1 MKTSVAIV
9 GGGPGGSALAL
20 FLAREGV
27 KATIIEKDEFPRYH
41 IGESMSGEAGGLLR
55 RLGLEKKML
64 DARHPV
70 KRGLHVYGRQPQP
83 WYVPVRLRDKNNELQ
98 NTNTWQVRRAD
109 FDKMMLEEALAAGTD
124 LVRGQATAPILADDG
139 AVRGVRVQM
148 ADGSVHEIASD
159 VLVDAT
165 GQTKWLAGLGF
176 TSKLEIGH
184 YDKQVAVFSQVK
196 GAIRNE
202 GDQRDNTLIFY
213 KQLVHWAWFIPID
226 DETVSIGVVSPGR
239 YFKAKRE
246 SKTDFLMRELGE
258 LHPELKRRIPDPTLV
273 EETRAMQN
281 YSYQAHK
288 FTGKGWLCMG
298 DAHRFIDPIF
308 SFGLYVTLKE
318 AELVAPAIKAY
329 VAGEGRDSEDPFAA
343 HAKLCDFGLDKLQIL
358 IDGFWSNP
366 LAFALIAHQKF
377 PDETT
382 DLFAGRIFGTDHN
395 PALESLRGIKEHNV
409 GFWDKE
415 QNWWDDAALSM

>member
-1 MKTSVAIV
+1 
-9 GGGPGGSALAL
+9 
-20 FLAREGV
+20 
-27 KATIIEKDEFPRYH
+27 
-41 IGESMSGEAGGLLR
+41 
-55 RLGLEKKML
+55 
-64 DARHPV
+64 
-70 KRGLHVYGRQPQP
+70 
-83 WYVPVRLRDKNNELQ
+83 
-98 NTNTWQVRRAD
+98 
-109 FDKMMLEEALAAGTD
+109 
-124 LVRGQATAPILADDG
+124 
-139 AVRGVRVQM
+139 
-148 ADGSVHEIASD
+148 
-159 VLVDAT
+159 
-165 GQTKWLAGLGF
+165 
-176 TSKLEIGH
+176 
-184 YDKQVAVFSQVK
+184 
-196 GAIRNE
+196 
-202 GDQRDNTLIFY
+202 
-213 KQLVHWAWFIPID
+213 
-226 DETVSIGVVSPGR
+226 
-239 YFKAKRE
+239 
-246 SKTDFLMRELGE
+246 MRELGE

-329 VAGEGRDSEDPFAA
+329 LAGEGRVSEDPFAA